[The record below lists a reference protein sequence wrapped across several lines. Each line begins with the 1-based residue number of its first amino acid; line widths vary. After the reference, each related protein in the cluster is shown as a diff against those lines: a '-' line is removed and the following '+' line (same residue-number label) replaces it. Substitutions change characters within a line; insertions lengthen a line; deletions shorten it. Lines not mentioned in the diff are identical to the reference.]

1 MQKATL
7 PAILLAAALGCSSNE
22 GDPVTLTKTPAL
34 MAAGVPP
41 IDAAAPAKIETVTFA
56 VG

>member
-1 MQKATL
+1 MRMTITAML
-7 PAILLAAALGCSSNE
+7 MAVLGCSSGKE
-22 GDPVTLTKTPAL
+22 APMTPVL
-34 MAAGVPP
+34 MTGTVPP